1 MLMSG
6 RFALLKLFVVLLAVG
21 LLALAAVACS
31 GGGDGDDTSQAG
43 ETPGADGGNGDEDGD
58 GDGDGDGGVFG
69 SDGLSGLRSLA
80 SAYTKGIVA
89 KVTYKITTE
98 ADGETTEGEW
108 VLVQRPPDS
117 RIEISSTEAGEEF
130 RTIIITVGGKSY
142 LCFALGGE
150 ESCLVSEEEEAG
162 DEASPLDILFD
173 IPSAIAEGTEGVDIG
188 DTSQRTIAGLDATC
202 FTIGGGLA
210 DLGDGEVCFSD
221 EGLLLY
227 MQSEV
232 AGMTSIFE
240 ATSVS
245 TDVTDADFE
254 PPYEILELPDLELP
268 DLDLPDFDLS
278 DLENLEDLDLD

>member
-43 ETPGADGGNGDEDGD
+43 ETPGADGGNGDEDGN
-58 GDGDGDGGVFG
+58 GEE
-69 SDGLSGLRSLA
+69 LSGLEALAAA
-80 SAYTKGIVA
+80 SAEGIVA
-89 KVTYKITTE
+89 KVTYKITSE
-98 ADGETTEGEW
+98 VDGETTEGEW

-130 RTIIITVGGKSY
+130 RTIIITAGGKSY
-142 LCFALGGE
+142 ICFAVGGE
-150 ESCLVSEEEEAG
+150 ESCLVTEEEEAG
-162 DEASPLDILFD
+162 DEASPLDMLFD
-173 IPSAIAEGTEGVDIG
+173 IPSTIAGGTAGVDIG

-210 DLGDGEVCFSD
+210 ELGDGEICFSD
-221 EGLLLY
+221 EGILLY
-227 MQSEV
+227 TKSEV
-232 AGMTSIFE
+232 AGLTSIIE